1 MSNDFA
7 KEAERHKPRRRN
19 KDTRKAV
26 EIAASGEVDAATE
39 TAPDQPWMEPD
50 DSWAPEVKYIF
61 VGMQQSV
68 MAQFMTPV
76 DWAQL
81 YTKCSAW
88 SKEFKRKFLGI
99 AANGDIKF
107 GHAPVPASVLADMQR
122 TLDGFGGSEK
132 ARRDMKILV
141 DPNPDGVK
149 AAQAGDAK
157 MAARKAIARP
167 SRGAL
172 GQ

>member
-1 MSNDFA
+1 MADDFA

-19 KDTRKAV
+19 KDTRRAV
-26 EIAASGEVDAATE
+26 AIAASGEVDVAEEA
-39 TAPDQPWMEPD
+39 APDQPWMKPED
-50 DSWAPEVKYIF
+50 DWAPEVRY
-61 VGMQQSV
+61 VYLAMQQSV

-81 YTKCSAW
+81 YMKCSAW

-99 AANGDIKF
+99 SASGDIKF

-132 ARRDMKILV
+132 ARREMKILI

-157 MAARKAIARP
+157 MSARKAIARP
-167 SRGAL
+167 TRRAL
-172 GQ
+172 GA